1 MPKTTTVIRN
11 IKTAADKA
19 GLNFQHLREGG
30 NHTIYIL
37 DGLNV
42 PIARHA
48 NTDGYLEV
56 RIYKLCEV
64 KLGKGWWR
72 RR

>member
-1 MPKTTTVIRN
+1 MPKTATVIRN
-11 IKTAADKA
+11 IESAAKKA
-19 GLNFQHLREGG
+19 GLTFAYLRQGG
-30 NHTIYIL
+30 NHTIYSL
-37 DGLNV
+37 DGLIV

-48 NTDGYLEV
+48 TTDVYLEV
-56 RIYKLCEV
+56 RIYKQCEE

>member
-11 IKTAADKA
+11 IETAARQA
-19 GLNFQHLREGG
+19 GLKLQHLREGG

-37 DGLNV
+37 DGLIV

-48 NTDGYLEV
+48 NTDGYLEI
-56 RIYKLCEV
+56 RIYKLCED

>member
-1 MPKTTTVIRN
+1 MPKTASVIRN
-11 IKTAADKA
+11 IETAAKKA
-19 GLNFQHLREGG
+19 GLTFEYLREGG
-30 NHTIYIL
+30 NHTIYSL
-37 DGLNV
+37 DGLIV

-48 NTDGYLEV
+48 TTDGYLEV
-56 RIYKLCEV
+56 RIYKQCEQ

>member
-1 MPKTTTVIRN
+1 MPKTMTVIRN

-19 GLNFQHLREGG
+19 VLNFQHLREGG

-56 RIYKLCEV
+56 RIYKLCED

>member
-11 IKTAADKA
+11 IKAAADKA

-30 NHTIYIL
+30 NHTIYSL
-37 DGLNV
+37 DGLIV

-48 NTDGYLEV
+48 TTDGYLEV
-56 RIYKLCEV
+56 RIYKICEA

-72 RR
+72 R